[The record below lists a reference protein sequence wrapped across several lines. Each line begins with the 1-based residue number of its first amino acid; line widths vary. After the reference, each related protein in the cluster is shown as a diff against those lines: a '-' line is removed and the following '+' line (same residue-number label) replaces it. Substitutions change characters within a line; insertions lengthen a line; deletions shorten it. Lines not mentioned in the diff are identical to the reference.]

1 VTDAMRLL
9 MVLGSMLLAAF
20 PAAAA
25 TPHAPDCSVPSEI
38 IEDDPR
44 LPELAERLRQKHPI
58 TIVVIGGAST
68 AGMASGN
75 AAEYAYPQRLQAALK
90 RLHPDVPITVL
101 NKGVSRQTTQEMV
114 DRFPSDVYA
123 LSPTLVIWET
133 GTFDAARG
141 VDVDVFA
148 AALESGLAE
157 LKEHKLETM
166 LINMQ
171 YSRSTA
177 SVINF
182 VPYLEAMQHIADV
195 DGVYLF
201 RRFEMMKYWAE
212 NGVFSFGEVPAERRT
227 ELATEVYQCL
237 ADRLADAITYA
248 ITTQ

>member
-1 VTDAMRLL
+1 MRLL
-9 MVLGSMLLAAF
+9 MVLGSLLLAAF

-25 TPHAPDCSVPSEI
+25 PQAPDCSVPSELV
-38 IEDDPR
+38 EDDPR
-44 LPELAERLRQKHPI
+44 LPELAEHLRQKHPI
-58 TIVVIGGAST
+58 TIVVVGGAST
-68 AGMASGN
+68 AGLASGN
-75 AAEYAYPQRLQAALK
+75 PGEYAYPQRLQAALK
-90 RLHPDVPITVL
+90 RLYPDVPITVL

-114 DRFPSDVYA
+114 DRFPSDVYT

-148 AALESGLAE
+148 TALESGLAE
-157 LKEHKLETM
+157 LREHKLETM

-182 VPYLEAMQHIADV
+182 MPYLEAMQHIADV

-201 RRFEMMKYWAE
+201 RRFEVMKYWAE
-212 NGVFSFGEVPAERRT
+212 NGIFSFGEVPVERRT
-227 ELATEVYQCL
+227 ELARQVYQCL
-237 ADRLADAITYA
+237 ADRLTDAIAYA
-248 ITTQ
+248 ITTP

>member
-1 VTDAMRLL
+1 MRLL
-9 MVLGSMLLAAF
+9 MVLGSLLLAAF

-25 TPHAPDCSVPSEI
+25 PQTPDCSVPSELV
-38 IEDDPR
+38 EDDPR
-44 LPELAERLRQKHPI
+44 LPELAEHLRQKHPI

-68 AGMASGN
+68 AGLASGN
-75 AAEYAYPQRLQAALK
+75 GAEYAYPQRLQAALK
-90 RLHPDVPITVL
+90 RLYPDVPITVL
-101 NKGVSRQTTQEMV
+101 NKGVSRQTTQEMT
-114 DRFPSDVYA
+114 DRFARDVYA

-148 AALESGLAE
+148 GALESGLAE
-157 LKEHKLETM
+157 LREHKLETM

-171 YSRSTA
+171 YSRNTA

-212 NGVFSFGEVPAERRT
+212 NGIFSFAEVPAERRT
-227 ELATEVYQCL
+227 ELARQVYQCL
-237 ADRLADAITYA
+237 ADRLADAIAYA
-248 ITTQ
+248 TTTQ

>member
-1 VTDAMRLL
+1 VTDTMRVL
-9 MVLGSMLLAAF
+9 MVLGSMLLAA
-20 PAAAA
+20 PPSLAAA
-25 TPHAPDCSVPSEI
+25 HAPDCSVPAEI
-38 IEDDPR
+38 VEDDPR
-44 LPELAERLRQKHPI
+44 LPGLAEQLRQKHPI
-58 TIVVIGGAST
+58 TIVAIGGAST

-75 AAEYAYPQRLQAALK
+75 AADYAYPQRLQAALHQ
-90 RLHPDVPITVL
+90 RYPEVPITVF
-101 NKGVSRQTTQEMV
+101 NKGVSRQTTQEMI
-114 DRFPSDVYA
+114 DRFPHDVYA

-141 VDVDVFA
+141 VDVDVFS
-148 AALESGLAE
+148 AALESGLAD

-182 VPYLEAMQHIADV
+182 GPYLEAMQRIADV

-212 NGVFSFGEVPAERRT
+212 NGVFSFGEVPAERRI

-237 ADRLADAITYA
+237 ADRLADAIGYA

>member
-1 VTDAMRLL
+1 MRLL
-9 MVLGSMLLAAF
+9 MVLGSVLLAAF

-25 TPHAPDCSVPSEI
+25 PQAPDCSVPSEL

-44 LPELAERLRQKHPI
+44 LPELAEHLRQKHPV

-90 RLHPDVPITVL
+90 RLYPDVPITVL

-114 DRFPSDVYA
+114 DRFASDVYA
-123 LSPTLVIWET
+123 LSPTLVVWET

-141 VDVDVFA
+141 VDVDVFG

-157 LKEHKLETM
+157 LKEHRLETV

-182 VPYLEAMQHIADV
+182 MPYLEAMQHIADV

-212 NGVFSFGEVPAERRT
+212 NGIFSFGEVPAEQRT
-227 ELATEVYQCL
+227 ELARQVYQCL
-237 ADRLADAITYA
+237 ADRLADAIAYA

>member
-1 VTDAMRLL
+1 MRLL
-9 MVLGSMLLAAF
+9 MVLGSMLLAPF
-20 PAAAA
+20 PATAA
-25 TPHAPDCSVPSEI
+25 PRSPDCSIPSEI

-44 LPELAERLRQKHPI
+44 LPELAVHLQQKHAI

-68 AGMASGN
+68 AGLASGN
-75 AAEYAYPQRLQAALK
+75 AAEYAYPQRLQAVLK
-90 RLHPDVPITVL
+90 RLYPDVPITVL

-114 DRFPSDVYA
+114 DRFPRDVYA

-212 NGVFSFGEVPAERRT
+212 NGIFSFAEVPVERRT

-237 ADRLADAITYA
+237 ADRLADAIGYA

>member
-1 VTDAMRLL
+1 MRALI
-9 MVLGSMLLAAF
+9 VLSGLLLAAF
-20 PAAAA
+20 PAPAA
-25 TPHAPDCSVPSEI
+25 PRAPDCTIPAEI
-38 IEDDPR
+38 LEDDPR
-44 LPELAERLRQKHPI
+44 LPELAQQLRQKHPI
-58 TIVVIGGAST
+58 TIVAIGGAST

-75 AAEYAYPQRLQAALK
+75 ATEYAYPQRLQIIL
-90 RLHPDVPITVL
+90 RQLYPEVPITVV

-114 DRFPSDVYA
+114 ERFPHDVYA

-148 AALESGLAE
+148 GALEAGLAG
-157 LKEHKLETM
+157 LREHKLETV

-182 VPYLEAMQHIADV
+182 GPYLEAMQRLADV
-195 DGVYLF
+195 DGIYLF

-212 NGVFSFGEVPAERRT
+212 HGIFSFAEVPAERRT

-237 ADRLADAITYA
+237 ADRLADAISYA

>member
-1 VTDAMRLL
+1 MRVL
-9 MVLGSMLLAAF
+9 MVLGVLMAAF
-20 PAAAA
+20 PAAAS
-25 TPHAPDCSVPSEI
+25 PRAPDCSIPAEI
-38 IEDDPR
+38 VEDDPR
-44 LPELAERLRQKHPI
+44 LPELAEQLRQKRPV
-58 TIVVIGGAST
+58 TIVAIGGAST
-68 AGMASGN
+68 AGLASGN
-75 AAEYAYPQRLQAALK
+75 AAEYAYPQRLQAALR
-90 RLHPDVPITVL
+90 RLYPEVPITVL
-101 NKGVSRQTTQEMV
+101 NKGVSRQTTQEMI
-114 DRFPSDVYA
+114 DRFPHDVYA

-148 AALESGLAE
+148 AALEAGLAD

-182 VPYLEAMQHIADV
+182 APYLDAMQHIADV
-195 DGVYLF
+195 DGIYLF

-212 NGVFSFGEVPAERRT
+212 HGVFSFGEVPAERRT

-237 ADRLADAITYA
+237 ADRIADAITYA

>member
-1 VTDAMRLL
+1 MTGTLRPL
-9 MVLGSMLLAAF
+9 MILGLLLAAF
-20 PAAAA
+20 PAAAGA
-25 TPHAPDCSVPSEI
+25 PQAPDCSVPSEI
-38 IEDDPR
+38 VEDDPR
-44 LPELAERLRQKHPI
+44 LPELAAQLRQKHPI
-58 TIVVIGGAST
+58 TIVAIGGAST

-90 RLHPDVPITVL
+90 RLYPDVPITVH
-101 NKGVSRQTTQEMV
+101 NKGVARQTTQEMV
-114 DRFPSDVYA
+114 DRFPRDVYA

-141 VDVDVFA
+141 VDVDVFS

-171 YSRSTA
+171 YSKNTA

-195 DGVYLF
+195 DGIYLF

-212 NGVFSFGEVPAERRT
+212 HGIFSFGEVPVERRT
-227 ELATEVYQCL
+227 DLATQVYRCL
-237 ADRLADAITYA
+237 ADRLADAIAYA

>member
-9 MVLGSMLLAAF
+9 MVLGGLFLAIF

-25 TPHAPDCSVPSEI
+25 APQAPDCSVPSELV
-38 IEDDPR
+38 EDDPR
-44 LPELAERLRQKHPI
+44 LPELAEHLRQKHPI

-90 RLHPDVPITVL
+90 RLYPDVPVTVV
-101 NKGVSRQTTQEMV
+101 NKGVARQTTQEMI
-114 DRFPSDVYA
+114 DRFPRDVYA

-157 LKEHKLETM
+157 LREHKLETM

-171 YSRSTA
+171 YSRNTA

-182 VPYLEAMQHIADV
+182 MPYLEAMQHIADV

-212 NGVFSFGEVPAERRT
+212 NGIFSFGEVPAERRT
-227 ELATEVYQCL
+227 ELARQVYQCL
-237 ADRLADAITYA
+237 ADRLADAIAYA

>member
-1 VTDAMRLL
+1 MRLL
-9 MVLGSMLLAAF
+9 MVLGSLLLAAF

-25 TPHAPDCSVPSEI
+25 PQAPDCSVPSELV
-38 IEDDPR
+38 EDDPR
-44 LPELAERLRQKHPI
+44 LPELAEHLRQKHPI

-75 AAEYAYPQRLQAALK
+75 PGEYAYPQRLQAALK
-90 RLHPDVPITVL
+90 RLYPDVPITVL

-114 DRFPSDVYA
+114 DRFSSDVYA

-148 AALESGLAE
+148 TALESGLTE
-157 LKEHKLETM
+157 LREHKLETM

-182 VPYLEAMQHIADV
+182 TPYLEAMQHIADV

-212 NGVFSFGEVPAERRT
+212 NGIFSFGEVPVERRT
-227 ELATEVYQCL
+227 ELARQVYQCL
-237 ADRLADAITYA
+237 ADRLTDAIAYA
-248 ITTQ
+248 ITTP

>member
-1 VTDAMRLL
+1 VTDTMRVL
-9 MVLGSMLLAAF
+9 MVLGSILLTALPALAA
-20 PAAAA
+20 PR
-25 TPHAPDCSVPSEI
+25 PPDCSIPPEVL
-38 IEDDPR
+38 EDDPR
-44 LPELAERLRQKHPI
+44 LPGLAEQLRQKHPI
-58 TIVVIGGAST
+58 TIVAIGGAST
-68 AGMASGN
+68 AGIASGN
-75 AAEYAYPQRLQAALK
+75 AAEYAYPQRLQAV
-90 RLHPDVPITVL
+90 LHQRYPEVPITVF
-101 NKGVSRQTTQEMV
+101 NQGVSRQTTQEMV
-114 DRFPSDVYA
+114 DRFPHDVYA

-148 AALESGLAE
+148 TALESGLTD
-157 LKEHKLETM
+157 LKEHKLEIM

-182 VPYLEAMQHIADV
+182 GPYLEAMQHIADV

-212 NGVFSFGEVPAERRT
+212 NGIFTFGEVPAERRI

-237 ADRLADAITYA
+237 ADRLADAIDYA
-248 ITTQ
+248 ITPQ

>member
-1 VTDAMRLL
+1 MRVVL
-9 MVLGSMLLAAF
+9 MVLCIMLLAVF
-20 PAAAA
+20 PSPAA
-25 TPHAPDCSVPSEI
+25 PRAPDCSIPAEI
-38 IEDDPR
+38 IEDDAR
-44 LPELAERLRQKHPI
+44 LPELAEQLRQKHPI
-58 TIVVIGGAST
+58 TIVAIGGAST
-68 AGMASGN
+68 AGVASGN
-75 AAEYAYPQRLQAALK
+75 GGEYAYPQRLQTVL
-90 RLHPDVPITVL
+90 RQLYPDVPITVL

-114 DRFPSDVYA
+114 DRFPRDVYA

-148 AALESGLAE
+148 AALESGLAD

-171 YSRSTA
+171 YSRGTA

-182 VPYLEAMQHIADV
+182 GPYLEAMQHIADV

-212 NGVFSFGEVPAERRT
+212 HGVFVFGEVPPERRT
-227 ELATEVYQCL
+227 ALATEVYQCL
-237 ADRLADAITYA
+237 ADRLADAISYA
-248 ITTQ
+248 TTAQ

>member
-1 VTDAMRLL
+1 MRVL
-9 MVLGSMLLAAF
+9 MVLGTVLLAALPS
-20 PAAAA
+20 PAA
-25 TPHAPDCSVPSEI
+25 PRAPDCSIPAEI

-44 LPELAERLRQKHPI
+44 LSALAEQLRQKQPI
-58 TIVVIGGAST
+58 TIVAIGGAST
-68 AGMASGN
+68 AGIASGN
-75 AAEYAYPQRLQAALK
+75 AAEYAYPQRLQAVLH
-90 RLHPDVPITVL
+90 RLYPEVPITVL

-123 LSPTLVIWET
+123 LAPTLVIWET

-148 AALESGLAE
+148 AALEAGLAD

-182 VPYLEAMQHIADV
+182 APYLDAMQHIADV
-195 DGVYLF
+195 DGIYLF

-212 NGVFSFGEVPAERRT
+212 HGVFSFGEVPAERRT

>member
-1 VTDAMRLL
+1 MRLL
-9 MVLGSMLLAAF
+9 TVLGSLFLAIF

-25 TPHAPDCSVPSEI
+25 APLAPDCSVPSELV
-38 IEDDPR
+38 EDDPR
-44 LPELAERLRQKHPI
+44 LPELAEHLRQKHPI

-75 AAEYAYPQRLQAALK
+75 AAEYAYPERLQAALK
-90 RLHPDVPITVL
+90 RLYPNVPVTVL
-101 NKGVSRQTTQEMV
+101 NNGIARQTTQEMV
-114 DRFPSDVYA
+114 DRFPRDVYA

-141 VDVDVFA
+141 IDVDVFA

-157 LKEHKLETM
+157 LREHKLETM

-171 YSRSTA
+171 YSRNTA

-182 VPYLEAMQHIADV
+182 MPYLEAMQHIADV

-212 NGVFSFGEVPAERRT
+212 NGIFSLGEVPAERRT
-227 ELATEVYQCL
+227 ELARQVYQCL
-237 ADRLADAITYA
+237 ADRLADAIAYA

>member
-1 VTDAMRLL
+1 MRVL
-9 MVLGSMLLAAF
+9 MILGSMLLAAF

-25 TPHAPDCSVPSEI
+25 PRAPDCGVPTEI
-38 IEDDPR
+38 LEDDPR
-44 LPELAERLRQKHPI
+44 LPALAEQLRQKHPI
-58 TIVVIGGAST
+58 TIVAIGGAST
-68 AGMASGN
+68 AGLASGN
-75 AAEYAYPQRLQAALK
+75 PAEYAYPQRLQATLK
-90 RLHPDVPITVL
+90 RLYPEVPITVL
-101 NKGVSRQTTQEMV
+101 NKGVSRQTTQEMI
-114 DRFPSDVYA
+114 DRFPDDVYA

-148 AALESGLAE
+148 AALEAGLAD
-157 LKEHKLETM
+157 LQEHKLEIM

-182 VPYLEAMQHIADV
+182 GPYLEAMQHIADV
-195 DGVYLF
+195 NGVYLF

-212 NGVFSFGEVPAERRT
+212 HGIFSFGEVPIERRT

-237 ADRLADAITYA
+237 ADRLADAIAYA
-248 ITTQ
+248 TTTQ

>member
-1 VTDAMRLL
+1 MRLL
-9 MVLGSMLLAAF
+9 MVLGSLLLAAF

-25 TPHAPDCSVPSEI
+25 PPAPDCSVPSELV
-38 IEDDPR
+38 EDDPR
-44 LPELAERLRQKHPI
+44 LPELAEHLRQKHPI

-75 AAEYAYPQRLQAALK
+75 PGEYAYPQRLQAALK
-90 RLHPDVPITVL
+90 RLYPDVPITVL

-114 DRFPSDVYA
+114 DRFSSDVYA

-148 AALESGLAE
+148 TALESGLAE
-157 LKEHKLETM
+157 LREHKLETM

-182 VPYLEAMQHIADV
+182 TPYLEAMQHIADV

-212 NGVFSFGEVPAERRT
+212 NGIFSFGEVPVERRT
-227 ELATEVYQCL
+227 ELAKQVYQCL
-237 ADRLADAITYA
+237 ADRLTDAIAYA
-248 ITTQ
+248 ITTP